1 MNCANPMG
9 SVGEKLLSYIDTSM
23 QRDNNYQIAVKMLEN
38 YDALKDMSIAQIA
51 DMCYVSKA
59 SVSRF
64 CRFLGYESFKE
75 MHDALGVDYP
85 ISYDYSQRFFCNL
98 TANPHATFLEYAR
111 EAQQNIAATISEKN
125 LAELPKIAYA
135 IHNCRRVAFFSH
147 HFLWDT
153 GRYLQNKLFSMEKVM
168 DLYLDQA
175 SQLACAQSL
184 QPEDLA
190 IICSVGG
197 SYPIRYVDV
206 CNSIRDSKC
215 SVLAITQNASN
226 PYWNQAAFIMQC
238 GESNANDTGKYG
250 ALAAI
255 DLVVQQ
261 YLLQYGSDAFPSAPN
276 RPYDDMPGR

>member
-153 GRYLQNKLFSMEKVM
+153 GRYLQNKLFSMGKVM
-168 DLYLDQA
+168 DLYLD
-175 SQLACAQSL
+175 
-184 QPEDLA
+184 
-190 IICSVGG
+190 
-197 SYPIRYVDV
+197 
-206 CNSIRDSKC
+206 
-215 SVLAITQNASN
+215 
-226 PYWNQAAFIMQC
+226 
-238 GESNANDTGKYG
+238 
-250 ALAAI
+250 
-255 DLVVQQ
+255 
-261 YLLQYGSDAFPSAPN
+261 
-276 RPYDDMPGR
+276 

>member
-1 MNCANPMG
+1 MYPHPGLIAR
-9 SVGEKLLSYIDTSM
+9 LLLPLSTTRMHRVLHSILDTDVTEW
-23 QRDNNYQIAVKMLEN
+23 RHE
-38 YDALKDMSIAQIA
+38 
-51 DMCYVSKA
+51 
-59 SVSRF
+59 F
-64 CRFLGYESFKE
+64 
-75 MHDALGVDYP
+75 HD
-85 ISYDYSQRFFCNL
+85 ICNL
-98 TANPHATFLEYAR
+98 AADPHATFLEYAR

-153 GRYLQNKLFSMEKVM
+153 GRYLQNKLFSMGKVM

-197 SYPIRYVDV
+197 GYPIRYVDV

-215 SVLAITQNASN
+215 SMLAITQKRLE
-226 PYWNQAAFIMQC
+226 PIL
-238 GESNANDTGKYG
+238 ESGRLHHAVRRVECQRHGQIRG
-250 ALAAI
+250 AR
-255 DLVVQQ
+255 
-261 YLLQYGSDAFPSAPN
+261 GN
-276 RPYDDMPGR
+276 